1 MGFPR
6 QEYCSGLPFPSPGHL
21 PNPGIKSGS
30 LASVAMASRFF
41 FTSTTW
47 ETPAHSWVWPSDHL
61 CFSSSTLIC
70 HIPFLFRDS
79 NYMYVRLL
87 EVFLGGS
94 TDKEPTCQCRRCKR
108 CSFNPWI
115 GKIPWRSKWQCSSIC
130 AWKTPWR
137 EEPVTAYGSQRV
149 RYDGQH
155 ALGCM
160 KLTLNHWYIFYSLTV
175 FLCLLLHIPA
185 FSLMFTFFS
194 PLRI

>member
-61 CFSSSTLIC
+61 CFSFSTLIY

-108 CSFNPWI
+108 CSFNPWV
-115 GKIPWRSKWQCSSIC
+115 GKIPWRSGN
-130 AWKTPWR
+130 A
-137 EEPVTAYGSQRV
+137 PVFVPG
-149 RYDGQH
+149 
-155 ALGCM
+155 
-160 KLTLNHWYIFYSLTV
+160 KLHGERSL
-175 FLCLLLHIPA
+175 LR
-185 FSLMFTFFS
+185 LMGHKES
-194 PLRI
+194 DMMDSMH